1 MNNIDRFLNALDNTS
16 ADVGK
21 DYTTE
26 QIYREVNEA
35 ISTLVKEG
43 KLQMVIEDNQIKYI
57 SNTFQFQLTKSNLI
71 PIN

>member
-35 ISTLVKEG
+35 ISTLMKEG

-57 SNTFQFQLTKSNLI
+57 ST
-71 PIN
+71 

>member
-21 DYTTE
+21 DYATE

-35 ISTLVKEG
+35 ISTLMKEG

-57 SNTFQFQLTKSNLI
+57 ST
-71 PIN
+71 